1 MKFDNTCGNS
11 VSLHDSQK
19 NDALW
24 QLREARMRNGELYP
38 LWWRNN
44 YYNETPAPTFRY
56 WTFKKKHAHAPND
69 RSNSERIHEID
80 HQVIIKNVEV
90 QGRVKRIQ

>member
-1 MKFDNTCGNS
+1 MTAKRITHCGSYVKLECEMVNFARCDEEIIITMRL
-11 VSLHDSQK
+11 LHRHSDIERS
-19 NDALW
+19 
-24 QLREARMRNGELYP
+24 
-38 LWWRNN
+38 
-44 YYNETPAPTFRY
+44 
-56 WTFKKKHAHAPND
+56 KKKHAHAPND